1 MMIGHNLWLCTISA
15 NIYLGK
21 TTFRSSGSKW
31 YLFLPEIF
39 AQRPIC
45 LYFQLWSVTSPRQ
58 MQTAA
63 PVLVDTWQIADK
75 YPLCLAS
82 FRLHLQIQKAFRK
95 KKSNKPMRSLFV
107 SAQTKLFHWIC
118 LSCGVSTF
126 HWSGWLYTQTFNDDT
141 DRSTWEHFRKSNTQ
155 HYFFTPCQQEA
166 PSLILLNC
174 FKNNYG

>member
-63 PVLVDTWQIADK
+63 PVLVDAWQIADK

-95 KKSNKPMRSLFV
+95 KKSNKPMRSLSQPRLNYSTEFV
-107 SAQTKLFHWIC
+107 SLAGSVPSTEVAGFTHR
-118 LSCGVSTF
+118 LSMM
-126 HWSGWLYTQTFNDDT
+126 TQTVAPGNIFEKAIHNIIFSLLAN
-141 DRSTWEHFRKSNTQ
+141 RRLHLW
-155 HYFFTPCQQEA
+155 FFSIVLKT
-166 PSLILLNC
+166 IMDN
-174 FKNNYG
+174 